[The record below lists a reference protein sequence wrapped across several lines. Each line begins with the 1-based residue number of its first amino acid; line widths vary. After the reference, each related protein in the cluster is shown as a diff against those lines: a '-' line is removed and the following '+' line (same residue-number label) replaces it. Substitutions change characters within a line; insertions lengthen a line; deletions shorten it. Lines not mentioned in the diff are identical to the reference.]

1 MRRSRFGVPF
11 IAALACI
18 LSVARAA
25 EEDHPVEDAARH
37 KLQGKTDPS
46 LPTLFLVGDSTMKNG
61 TPGQRGWGEEMA
73 QFFDPH
79 AINVV
84 NQAIGG
90 RSSRTFQSEGRWD
103 GVVAMLKKGDYVIIQ
118 FGHNDPGPVNDNLR
132 ARGSIKGTGEE
143 TQEIDNLLT
152 HKHEVVHSYGWYMRK
167 YVADV
172 KAAGATPIVFSLVP
186 RNSWKDGKVV
196 RSSGNNYGG
205 WSQQISQATE
215 TTFVDHNEIIAEGLD
230 ALGQEKAAALF
241 ADGKLHT
248 TAAGAVLNARFAVSG
263 LKALPG
269 DPFEKYLSPAG
280 REVEAFKPAATT
292 SPTTHATL
300 APMRLVIIG
309 DSTVCEYPQTRPE
322 RGWGQ
327 FIQERFDN
335 VAVINLA
342 ASGRS
347 TKTFIEEGLWKKALE
362 QKPDYVLIQFG
373 HNDSHGPDKP
383 ESTDAATTYKDYLRR
398 YIDDSRAIGA
408 TPILVTPMV
417 RRTFDA
423 AGQLIDALAPYADAM
438 KDVAK
443 DKKVPVIDLHAS
455 TKALVEKLGPDASAE
470 MANKTGDATH
480 FNEKGARAMA
490 ELVLKD
496 LPLAEPKLKEYLK
509 RP

>member
-230 ALGQEKAAALF
+230 ALG
-241 ADGKLHT
+241 
-248 TAAGAVLNARFAVSG
+248 
-263 LKALPG
+263 
-269 DPFEKYLSPAG
+269 
-280 REVEAFKPAATT
+280 
-292 SPTTHATL
+292 
-300 APMRLVIIG
+300 
-309 DSTVCEYPQTRPE
+309 
-322 RGWGQ
+322 WGQ